1 MPSVDEILASS
12 PLAGLRRV
20 SGSGGDRQVA
30 LVRLAESFTDLDRA
44 PAASLVILSRLAS
57 AEVSDYRLDMA
68 LRWAAIH
75 QVAAVAAFADK
86 PWQPTVTARDI
97 AARADIA
104 LISVPAG
111 TEAAGLVQA
120 IIREIGGGAE
130 LALGRA
136 EQGLAAVLAAESAGG
151 GVEELRAAV
160 AAALGTRV
168 EFRPW
173 PDGRSAVAVGDGAA
187 DRTAARAADRT
198 AARAADRTAARAAD
212 RAAADGGPSASNVG
226 PKAASLGPKAASLG
240 PKVADVGPGAADV
253 GPSASDGGPGG
264 LPDADRPGTLLA
276 ADRSGAPL
284 AGAPP
289 TGAPLAADRSGAPL
303 AGAPL
308 AADRSGAPLAGAP
321 LAAVPSGARHPASN
335 GATDG
340 EVIVQVVVGETP
352 VGSFVAP
359 DAHGDFGVAVRL
371 VLHTAALT
379 AGRLLDLARQAREVP
394 VRSRSELLAELLM
407 SDSAIN
413 EDLLERARQLAIPIG
428 GWHVVVRIEADD
440 LQDAEPDEVQRF
452 ELLEAAGQAA
462 LHAVT
467 ATGGTWYLSRI
478 ARAIVLVRVT
488 TSNPGPQAGARAARS
503 AERALEAIKGRLPAL
518 RFRAGVGAP
527 HEGPTGLRASAAE
540 ARGALLAARAALKP
554 AGVAAHDAVGVR
566 RMLMEWYASDTAR
579 ASVRDQ
585 LAPLERLGPAR
596 ADTAI
601 RTLAAYLDEQGSIIK
616 TAQRLHLHR
625 NAVANR
631 LRGITEL
638 LEMDLDDPD
647 QRLALQLACRARLL
661 D

>member
-12 PLAGLRRV
+12 PLAGLGRV

-226 PKAASLGPKAASLG
+226 PKAASLGPKTASLG

-253 GPSASDGGPGG
+253 GPNASDGGPGG
-264 LPDADRPGTLLA
+264 PPDADRPGTL
-276 ADRSGAPL
+276 
-284 AGAPP
+284 
-289 TGAPLAADRSGAPL
+289 LAADRSGAPL

-638 LEMDLDDPD
+638 LDMDLDDPD

>member
-1 MPSVDEILASS
+1 MPSIDEILASS

-20 SGSGGDRQVA
+20 SASGGDRQVA
-30 LVRLAESFTDLDRA
+30 LVRLAESFTDLDQA
-44 PAASLVILSRLAS
+44 PAESLVILSRFAS

-68 LRWAAIH
+68 LRWGAIH
-75 QVAAVAAFADK
+75 RVAAVAAFSGE

-97 AARADIA
+97 AARARIA
-104 LISVPAG
+104 LISIPAD
-111 TEAAGLVQA
+111 TELAGLIQA
-120 IIREIGGGAE
+120 IMREIGGGVE
-130 LALGRA
+130 RALGRA
-136 EQGLAAVLAAESAGG
+136 QQGLEAILAAEAAGA
-151 GVEELRAAV
+151 GVEELRAGV
-160 AAALGTRV
+160 SEALGTPV

-173 PDGRSAVAVGDGAA
+173 AADGTLDGGPAARSAGNGGPGA
-187 DRTAARAADRT
+187 RGGRGGPG
-198 AARAADRTAARAAD
+198 D
-212 RAAADGGPSASNVG
+212 RAAAEV
-226 PKAASLGPKAASLG
+226 
-240 PKVADVGPGAADV
+240 
-253 GPSASDGGPGG
+253 
-264 LPDADRPGTLLA
+264 T
-276 ADRSGAPL
+276 AP
-284 AGAPP
+284 
-289 TGAPLAADRSGAPL
+289 
-303 AGAPL
+303 
-308 AADRSGAPLAGAP
+308 
-321 LAAVPSGARHPASN
+321 
-335 GATDG
+335 
-340 EVIVQVVVGETP
+340 VVVGETP
-352 VGSFVAP
+352 VGCLAAP
-359 DAHGDFGVAVRL
+359 DARGDFGVAARL
-371 VLHTAALT
+371 VLHTAALA
-379 AGRLLDLARQAREVP
+379 AGRHLDLTRRAHEMP

-407 SDSAIN
+407 SDTAIN
-413 EDLLERARQLAIPIG
+413 EDLLERARALAIPVT

-440 LQDAEPDEVQRF
+440 LDASGRDEVQRF

-462 LHAVT
+462 LQAAA

-503 AERALEAIKGRLPAL
+503 AERALAAIGDRLPSA

-585 LAPLERLGPAR
+585 LAPLEKLGRAR

-601 RTLAAYLDEQGSIIK
+601 RTLAAYLDEQGSIVR
-616 TAQRLHLHR
+616 TAQKLHLHR

>member
-12 PLAGLRRV
+12 PLAGLCRV
-20 SGSGGDRQVA
+20 SGSGGGRPVG

-104 LISVPAG
+104 LISIPAG

-120 IIREIGGGAE
+120 IIREIGGGADR
-130 LALGRA
+130 ALGRA
-136 EQGLAAVLAAESAGG
+136 EQGLAAVLAAESAGA
-151 GVEELRAAV
+151 GVEELRSAV
-160 AAALGTRV
+160 AQALGTRV

-173 PDGRSAVAVGDGAA
+173 PGERSAVPASDDA
-187 DRTAARAADRT
+187 AARAAANGGPGASPAGDRPG
-198 AARAADRTAARAAD
+198 APVGGDRPGAPVGGDRPGAPVGGDRPGAPVGGDRPVAPVGGDRPGAPLGGDRPGAPVGGDRPGASDADPGG
-212 RAAADGGPSASNVG
+212 AADGEASA
-226 PKAASLGPKAASLG
+226 
-240 PKVADVGPGAADV
+240 
-253 GPSASDGGPGG
+253 
-264 LPDADRPGTLLA
+264 
-276 ADRSGAPL
+276 
-284 AGAPP
+284 
-289 TGAPLAADRSGAPL
+289 
-303 AGAPL
+303 
-308 AADRSGAPLAGAP
+308 
-321 LAAVPSGARHPASN
+321 
-335 GATDG
+335 
-340 EVIVQVVVGETP
+340 QVVVGETP

-359 DAHGDFGVAVRL
+359 DAHGDFGVAARL
-371 VLHTAALT
+371 VLHSAALT

-413 EDLLERARQLAIPIG
+413 EDLLERARELAVPIG

-462 LHAVT
+462 LQAAA

-503 AERALEAIKGRLPAL
+503 AERAIEAIRSRLPAL

-540 ARGALLAARAALKP
+540 ARGALLAARAGLKP
-554 AGVAAHDAVGVR
+554 AGVAAHDA
-566 RMLMEWYASDTAR
+566 
-579 ASVRDQ
+579 
-585 LAPLERLGPAR
+585 
-596 ADTAI
+596 
-601 RTLAAYLDEQGSIIK
+601 
-616 TAQRLHLHR
+616 
-625 NAVANR
+625 
-631 LRGITEL
+631 
-638 LEMDLDDPD
+638 
-647 QRLALQLACRARLL
+647 
-661 D
+661 

>member
-12 PLAGLRRV
+12 PLAGLCRV
-20 SGSGGDRQVA
+20 SGSGGGRPVA

-160 AAALGTRV
+160 AKALGTRV

-173 PDGRSAVAVGDGAA
+173 PDGRSTVAAGDGAT
-187 DRTAARAADRT
+187 DRTAAHA
-198 AARAADRTAARAAD
+198 AARAA
-212 RAAADGGPSASNVG
+212 P
-226 PKAASLGPKAASLG
+226 
-240 PKVADVGPGAADV
+240 DVGPNAGNV
-253 GPSASDGGPGG
+253 GPSATNVGPIASGGGPGG
-264 LPDADRPGTLLA
+264 PPGADRPGALLA
-276 ADRSGAPL
+276 ADRSGDLL
-284 AGAPP
+284 A
-289 TGAPLAADRSGAPL
+289 GAPL

-308 AADRSGAPLAGAP
+308 AADRSGDPLAGAP
-321 LAAVPSGARHPASN
+321 LAAGRSAARYPAPGGAA
-335 GATDG
+335 DG
-340 EVIVQVVVGETP
+340 EVSAQVVVGETP
-352 VGSFVAP
+352 VGWFVAP

-440 LQDAEPDEVQRF
+440 LQEAEPDEVQRF

>member
-12 PLAGLRRV
+12 PLAGLGRV
-20 SGSGGDRQVA
+20 SDSGGDRPVA

-75 QVAAVAAFADK
+75 QVAAVAAYADK

-104 LISVPAG
+104 LISIPAG
-111 TEAAGLVQA
+111 TEPAGLVQA

-151 GVEELRAAV
+151 GVEELRAAI
-160 AAALGTRV
+160 AKALGTRV

-173 PDGRSAVAVGDGAA
+173 PDGRSGVPDGHSTAVAGDGATA
-187 DRTAARAADRT
+187 RAAARA
-198 AARAADRTAARAAD
+198 
-212 RAAADGGPSASNVG
+212 V
-226 PKAASLGPKAASLG
+226 
-240 PKVADVGPGAADV
+240 V
-253 GPSASDGGPGG
+253 DGGPGAVG
-264 LPDADRPGTLLA
+264 GAPAAADAGPAAADAAPNAADPGGPPGADRPDA
-276 ADRSGAPL
+276 WS
-284 AGAPP
+284 AG
-289 TGAPLAADRSGAPL
+289 GPLAADPSSAREAWPGGA
-303 AGAPL
+303 A
-308 AADRSGAPLAGAP
+308 
-321 LAAVPSGARHPASN
+321 
-335 GATDG
+335 DG
-340 EVIVQVVVGETP
+340 EVSAPVVIGETP

-371 VLHTAALT
+371 VLHTAAMT

-462 LHAVT
+462 LHAVA

-540 ARGALLAARAALKP
+540 ARGALLAARAAIKP
-554 AGVAAHDAVGVR
+554 PGVAAHDAVGVR

-585 LAPLERLGPAR
+585 LAPLEKLGPVR

-631 LRGITEL
+631 LRGITEV

>member
-12 PLAGLRRV
+12 PLAGLDRV
-20 SGSGGDRQVA
+20 SASGGDRQVA

-44 PAASLVILSRLAS
+44 PAASLVLLSRLAS

-75 QVAAVAAFADK
+75 QVAGVAAFADK
-86 PWQPTVTARDI
+86 PWRPTVTARDI

-104 LISVPAG
+104 LISIPAG

-130 LALGRA
+130 RALGRA
-136 EQGLAAVLAAESAGG
+136 EQGLVAVLAAESAGG
-151 GVEELRAAV
+151 GVEELRTAV
-160 AAALGTRV
+160 AQALGTRV

-173 PDGRSAVAVGDGAA
+173 PGERSAAA
-187 DRTAARAADRT
+187 ANDDPAA
-198 AARAADRTAARAAD
+198 
-212 RAAADGGPSASNVG
+212 RAAADGGP
-226 PKAASLGPKAASLG
+226 
-240 PKVADVGPGAADV
+240 
-253 GPSASDGGPGG
+253 GGP
-264 LPDADRPGTLLA
+264 PAADRPGALPAGDRSGAPVAGSLLA
-276 ADRSGAPL
+276 GAQLVADRSGARDTEPG
-284 AGAPP
+284 GA
-289 TGAPLAADRSGAPL
+289 A
-303 AGAPL
+303 
-308 AADRSGAPLAGAP
+308 
-321 LAAVPSGARHPASN
+321 
-335 GATDG
+335 DG
-340 EVIVQVVVGETP
+340 EVSAQVVVGETL

-359 DAHGDFGVAVRL
+359 DAHGDFGVAARL
-371 VLHTAALT
+371 VLHTAART

-407 SDSAIN
+407 SDTAIN
-413 EDLLERARQLAIPIG
+413 EDLLERARQLTIPVT
-428 GWHVVVRIEADD
+428 GWHIVVRIEADD
-440 LQDAEPDEVQRF
+440 LADSVPDEVQRF

-462 LHAVT
+462 LQAVA

-488 TSNPGPQAGARAARS
+488 TSNPGPQAGARTARS
-503 AERALEAIKGRLPAL
+503 AERALEAIKSRLPAL

-554 AGVAAHDAVGVR
+554 AGVAAHDAVGVQ

-585 LAPLERLGPAR
+585 LAPLEKLGPAR

-601 RTLAAYLDEQGSIIK
+601 RTLAAYLDEQGSIIR

-631 LRGITEL
+631 LKGITEL
-638 LEMDLDDPD
+638 LEMDLNDPD

>member
-1 MPSVDEILASS
+1 VALLMPSVDEILASS
-12 PLAGLRRV
+12 PLAGLCRV
-20 SGSGGDRQVA
+20 SGSGGGRPVA

-104 LISVPAG
+104 LISIPGG
-111 TEAAGLVQA
+111 TEPAGLVQA

-160 AAALGTRV
+160 AEALGTRV

-173 PDGRSAVAVGDGAA
+173 PDGRTAVAA
-187 DRTAARAADRT
+187 DDRATDRAAARAT
-198 AARAADRTAARAAD
+198 A
-212 RAAADGGPSASNVG
+212 RAAADGGPAAANG
-226 PKAASLGPKAASLG
+226 APAAASMRATAANAGPAAL
-240 PKVADVGPGAADV
+240 ADGSGSPPG
-253 GPSASDGGPGG
+253 
-264 LPDADRPGTLLA
+264 ADRPGALLAGDPSRARLA
-276 ADRSGAPL
+276 ADRSGN
-284 AGAPP
+284 
-289 TGAPLAADRSGAPL
+289 PL

-308 AADRSGAPLAGAP
+308 AADRSGAPLAGDRSGGPLAGAP
-321 LAAVPSGARHPASN
+321 LAAHPSRARDPAPGGAA
-335 GATDG
+335 DG
-340 EVIVQVVVGETP
+340 EVSARVLVGETP

-359 DAHGDFGVAVRL
+359 DAHGDFGVAVWL
-371 VLHTAALT
+371 VLHAAAMT

-462 LHAVT
+462 LHAVA

-503 AERALEAIKGRLPAL
+503 AERALQAIKGRLPAL

-554 AGVAAHDAVGVR
+554 PGVAAHDAVGVR

-585 LAPLERLGPAR
+585 LAPLEKLGPAR

-601 RTLAAYLDEQGSIIK
+601 RTLAAYLDEQGSISK

>member
-1 MPSVDEILASS
+1 VALLMPSVDEILASS

-104 LISVPAG
+104 LVYVPAG

-160 AAALGTRV
+160 AEALGTRV

-173 PDGRSAVAVGDGAA
+173 PDGRSAVASGDG
-187 DRTAARAADRT
+187 
-198 AARAADRTAARAAD
+198 AADRTAARAAD
-212 RAAADGGPSASNVG
+212 RAAADGGR
-226 PKAASLGPKAASLG
+226 
-240 PKVADVGPGAADV
+240 
-253 GPSASDGGPGG
+253 GGP
-264 LPDADRPGTLLA
+264 PDADRPGALLVA
-276 ADRSGAPL
+276 DRSSAPLAGAPLSADRSGAPL
-284 AGAPP
+284 AG
-289 TGAPLAADRSGAPL
+289 GPLAADRSGARYP
-303 AGAPL
+303 ARGGA
-308 AADRSGAPLAGAP
+308 A
-321 LAAVPSGARHPASN
+321 
-335 GATDG
+335 DG
-340 EVIVQVVVGETP
+340 EVIAQVVVGETP

-413 EDLLERARQLAIPIG
+413 EDVLERARQLAIPIG

-503 AERALEAIKGRLPAL
+503 AERALEAIKSRLPAL

>member
-12 PLAGLRRV
+12 PLAGLCRV
-20 SGSGGDRQVA
+20 SGSGGGRPVA

-104 LISVPAG
+104 LISIPAG
-111 TEAAGLVQA
+111 TEPAGLVQA

-160 AAALGTRV
+160 AEALGTRV

-173 PDGRSAVAVGDGAA
+173 PDGRSAVAAGDRAA
-187 DRTAARAADRT
+187 DHAAARAAS
-198 AARAADRTAARAAD
+198 RAAVDGRST
-212 RAAADGGPSASNVG
+212 AADGAPT
-226 PKAASLGPKAASLG
+226 AASVRLTAANGGPT
-240 PKVADVGPGAADV
+240 
-253 GPSASDGGPGG
+253 ASDGGSGSQPG
-264 LPDADRPGTLLA
+264 ADRPGALLA
-276 ADRSGAPL
+276 GDPSR
-284 AGAPP
+284 
-289 TGAPLAADRSGAPL
+289 APLAADRSGSPL
-303 AGAPL
+303 AGAPP
-308 AADRSGAPLAGAP
+308 AAGRSSAPLAGDRSGGPLASAP
-321 LAAVPSGARHPASN
+321 LAADPPRAREPEPGGAA
-335 GATDG
+335 DV
-340 EVIVQVVVGETP
+340 EVSARVVVGETP

-371 VLHTAALT
+371 VLHTAAMT

-452 ELLEAAGQAA
+452 ELLETAGQAA
-462 LHAVT
+462 LHAVA

-478 ARAIVLVRVT
+478 ARAVVLVRVT

-503 AERALEAIKGRLPAL
+503 AERALQAIKVRLPAL

-554 AGVAAHDAVGVR
+554 PGVAAHDAVGVR

-585 LAPLERLGPAR
+585 LAPLEKLGPAR

>member
-1 MPSVDEILASS
+1 VALLMPSVDEILASS
-12 PLAGLRRV
+12 PLAGLCRV

-44 PAASLVILSRLAS
+44 PEASLVILSRLAS
-57 AEVSDYRLDMA
+57 AEVTDYRLDMA

-75 QVAAVAAFADK
+75 QVAAVAAFAGK

-160 AAALGTRV
+160 AEALGTRV
-168 EFRPW
+168 EFHPW
-173 PDGRSAVAVGDGAA
+173 PDGRGAIAAGDAPG
-187 DRTAARAADRT
+187 RAA
-198 AARAADRTAARAAD
+198 A
-212 RAAADGGPSASNVG
+212 RAAADGVPDAANVG
-226 PKAASLGPKAASLG
+226 PNAAS
-240 PKVADVGPGAADV
+240 VGPD
-253 GPSASDGGPGG
+253 ASSGGPGG
-264 LPDADRPGTLLA
+264 PPGANRPGALLA
-276 ADRSGAPL
+276 AGRSGGPLAAAPL
-284 AGAPP
+284 AVDRSRARL
-289 TGAPLAADRSGAPL
+289 TGTPLAAERSGTRSPAD
-303 AGAPL
+303 
-308 AADRSGAPLAGAP
+308 AA
-321 LAAVPSGARHPASN
+321 
-335 GATDG
+335 DG
-340 EVIVQVVVGETP
+340 EVSAQVVVGETP

-359 DAHGDFGVAVRL
+359 DAYGDFGVAVRL
-371 VLHTAALT
+371 VLHTAAMT

-452 ELLEAAGQAA
+452 ELLETAGQAA
-462 LHAVT
+462 LQAVA